1 MQGVKDEINKRPEKT
16 QVTWDGTKYTLLTG
30 QTIEKIIPFPA
41 AGKLFHNG
49 EEIHSEH
56 IVQPGDAYEFIPEG
70 TLQGLIWEL
79 QVCPEGSKA
88 TVKVKRQPV
97 GRFKLQED
105 IPEVQILNLEELI
118 TWQDVPEQE
127 EEPSKETFYKQ
138 LAEKGIVHGILPDIW
153 GKILAVENAADIVV
167 AESTP
172 PVQTQHA
179 QLIDYVGKPLEDN
192 QQKDGK
198 IDYFACKLR
207 VCRKD
212 EVLAKKIPGKEG
224 IPGKNVFGQ
233 PLPVEQL
240 KDFSFKLKKNIY
252 ISEDGLELRAACDG
266 IPVRLGTYDYLVENV
281 YIAKDIDLSTGS
293 IDFPGDVLVVGDV
306 HDGLRVYSGGKIQIG
321 GSVSG
326 AELKAEA
333 GLQVIKNVIASKITI
348 GEKHVFR
355 SRLYQDMQGIYE
367 ELELC
372 LAQVERLKQ
381 ASSQTPVGPLLK
393 VVLEKNFPNLPKMV
407 EDIAKLMNTKDP
419 EIISDE
425 LKVAVETLKHFLVG
439 AGPLNLKDLIYL
451 KNALKVIEH
460 FLAITE
466 NLIPQNVLCDTSY
479 IQNSELNCAG
489 DFNCS
494 KGVYNSNIRVQGNT
508 KVAGVF
514 RGGEL
519 YCGGNIYIRELG
531 GSAISPTT
539 VKTDKDSK
547 IKIDYCH
554 ANVIFHIGKQ
564 LLRIDESV
572 QQLEIYREKGVLK
585 MEKLKW
591 NASSQLV

>member
-1 MQGVKDEINKRPEKT
+1 MQGIIDETNNRPEKT
-16 QVTWDGTKYTLLTG
+16 LITWDGTKYTLLTG

-49 EEIHSEH
+49 EEIRSEH
-56 IVQPGDAYEFIPEG
+56 IVQAGDVYEFIPEG
-70 TLQGLIWEL
+70 TLLGLRWEL
-79 QVCPEGSKA
+79 QVYPEGSKA
-88 TVKVKRQPV
+88 IVKVKRHPV

-105 IPEVQILNLEELI
+105 IPMVQSLNLEELT
-118 TWQDVPEQE
+118 TWQDRPE
-127 EEPSKETFYKQ
+127 EEEMPSKDTLYQQ
-138 LAEKGIVHGILPDIW
+138 LAEKGVIHGLLPDIW
-153 GKILAVENAADIVV
+153 EKILAAEDGTDLVV

-179 QLIDYVGKPLEDN
+179 QLIDYIGKPLNDK

-212 EVLAKKIPGKEG
+212 ELLAKKIPGKEG
-224 IPGKNVFGQ
+224 IPGKNIFGQ
-233 PLPVEQL
+233 PIPVEQL
-240 KDFSFKLKKNIY
+240 RDFSFKLKKNIY
-252 ISEDGLELRAACDG
+252 ISEDGLELRASCDG

-293 IDFPGDVLVVGDV
+293 IDFPGDVVVVGDIYE
-306 HDGLRVYSGGKIQIG
+306 GLHVYSGGKIQIG

-333 GLQVIKNVIASKITI
+333 GLQIIKNIIASKITI

-355 SRLYQDMQGIYE
+355 SQFYQDLLEINE
-367 ELELC
+367 ELGLC

-393 VVLEKNFPNLPKMV
+393 VVLEKNFPKLPKKV
-407 EDIAKLMNTKDP
+407 ENIAKLVVTKDP
-419 EIISDE
+419 EIISEE

-439 AGPLNLKDLIYL
+439 AGPLSLKDLIYI
-451 KNALKVIEH
+451 KNALKIIEH

-466 NLIPQNVLCDTSY
+466 NVIPSNVLCDTSY

-531 GSAISPTT
+531 GSVISPTT
-539 VKTDKDSK
+539 VRTDKDSK

-572 QQLEIYREKGVLK
+572 QQLEIYREKGILK

-591 NASSQLV
+591 DVSSQLV